1 MIFTSRLKRG
11 SIMAPFVV
19 LINAFYSDFDNSERV
34 DFVLKLIKMIIW
46 NWNLLLFCKETRM
59 VIHLFYL
66 HFLLAMATQ
75 KIYIKE
81 KIWTVRSCISF
92 RYEWLKFPHYL
103 KATYREVY
111 VRDNVKTV
119 HFSTFLKHWVIWG
132 FNLKDIAQTNKR
144 AYGFSMLG
152 SNELLTV
159 V

>member
-1 MIFTSRLKRG
+1 MYF
-11 SIMAPFVV
+11 
-19 LINAFYSDFDNSERV
+19 
-34 DFVLKLIKMIIW
+34 
-46 NWNLLLFCKETRM
+46 
-59 VIHLFYL
+59 
-66 HFLLAMATQ
+66 
-75 KIYIKE
+75 
-81 KIWTVRSCISF
+81 F
-92 RYEWLKFPHYL
+92 RYEWLKFPHL
-103 KATYREVY
+103 EPGEVH